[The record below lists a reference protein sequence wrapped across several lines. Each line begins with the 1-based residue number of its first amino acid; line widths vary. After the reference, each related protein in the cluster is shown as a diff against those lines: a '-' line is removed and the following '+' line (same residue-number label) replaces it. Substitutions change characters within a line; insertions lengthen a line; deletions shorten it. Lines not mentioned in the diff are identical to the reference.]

1 MKCQEKQLVLS
12 SAKIKDSD
20 ELLSKIGVELEFL
33 MYMLYSEIITQVDTM
48 LDAMTMTVTWEA
60 RKVNFICKK

>member
-33 MYMLYSEIITQVDTM
+33 MYVLYS
-48 LDAMTMTVTWEA
+48 DAMTMTVTWEA

>member
-33 MYMLYSEIITQVDTM
+33 MPMPS
-48 LDAMTMTVTWEA
+48 DAMTMTVT
-60 RKVNFICKK
+60 